1 MGLSTSSDE
10 KDTLLGS
17 HSASRVDLKSA
28 TTTARAYQ
36 YSHTSS
42 TETASPGAALL
53 VVCGLLGVAVAFAVE
68 VADGVELGFGRAS
81 VAAAS
86 SAAWTF

>member
-17 HSASRVDLKSA
+17 HSASRVDLESA
-28 TTTARAYQ
+28 TTTRAYQ

-53 VVCGLLGVAVAFAVE
+53 VVRGLLGVAVVFAVD

-81 VAAAS
+81 LAAAS